1 MCSLLCNFLDS
12 LLGPRQLVA
21 RNKEMKNYRREK
33 SGNDTFLILACMLLK
48 CSLLFSLVVRTELKT
63 EPSRGNRALP
73 HQKSICPIPHCDL
86 WQLRSRC
93 RTSKFAEQEKKPQ
106 LAPHGKQQRSA
117 QLIRKVGIEKVDEP
131 DLFNA
136 TRESRDF
143 RWQLQTQQELPSGL
157 DVVLARRFDLPPPA

>member
-21 RNKEMKNYRREK
+21 RNKEMKNYRRENLK
-33 SGNDTFLILACMLLK
+33 RHLLDF
-48 CSLLFSLVVRTELKT
+48 CVHASLVLSTFSLVVRTELKT

-136 TRESRDF
+136 RRESRDF
-143 RWQLQTQQELPSGL
+143 RRQLQTQQELASGL